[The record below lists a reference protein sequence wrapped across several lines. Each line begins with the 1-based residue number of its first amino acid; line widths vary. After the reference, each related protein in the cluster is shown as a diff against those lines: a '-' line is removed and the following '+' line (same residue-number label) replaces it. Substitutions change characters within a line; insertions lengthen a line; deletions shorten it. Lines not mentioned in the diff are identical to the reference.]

1 MDAPRKNIILYN
13 SARSIA
19 PVPAPIAPTAV
30 LFAISRAVFPADHV
44 FEIANLAHSARNS
57 ESPPASHSVRS
68 AAYSSLVFPPC
79 TSRKCLYAGSTVSGL
94 SMKHDKITAALPTIN
109 AQSPCSIR
117 VAAVNLFIVSS
128 SLFCATRVSS
138 TIDRTHMY
146 PASP

>member
-1 MDAPRKNIILYN
+1 
-13 SARSIA
+13 
-19 PVPAPIAPTAV
+19 
-30 LFAISRAVFPADHV
+30 
-44 FEIANLAHSARNS
+44 
-57 ESPPASHSVRS
+57 
-68 AAYSSLVFPPC
+68 
-79 TSRKCLYAGSTVSGL
+79 
-94 SMKHDKITAALPTIN
+94 MKHDKITAALPIIS